1 MKKIEAVILSSN
13 LNAVRKGLERR
24 GICSGLIVIDVRY
37 GDSEKR
43 LLQTEDASSKTLGD
57 RIKIELIVEDSE
69 AEKTVNV
76 ILRQAQPESDEQSG
90 QITVQDVTEIKQVAR
105 G

>member
-13 LNAVRKGLERR
+13 LNAVRKELERR
-24 GICSGLIVIDVRY
+24 GISSGLTVIDVRH

-43 LLQTEDASSKTLGD
+43 LLQTEDASSKTLRD

-69 AEKTVNV
+69 TEKTVNA
-76 ILRQAQPESDEQSG
+76 ILRQAQPESDEQGG
-90 QITVQDVTEIKQVAR
+90 QITVQEVTEIKRVAR
-105 G
+105 R